1 MVLQSFH
8 RMEVPVLNYWFNYF
22 KKEVFELP
30 RRGKLSPMVL
40 PVITLFVSQTNHQV
54 PGNFL
59 E

>member
-8 RMEVPVLNYWFNYF
+8 RMEVLVLNYWFNYF

-40 PVITLFVSQTNHQV
+40 PIITLFVSQTNH
-54 PGNFL
+54 
-59 E
+59 